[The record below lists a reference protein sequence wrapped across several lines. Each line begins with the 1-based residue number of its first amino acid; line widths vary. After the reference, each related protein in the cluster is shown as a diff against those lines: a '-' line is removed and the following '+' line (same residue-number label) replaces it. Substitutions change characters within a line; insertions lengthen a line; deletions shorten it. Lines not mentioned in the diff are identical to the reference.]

1 MDREDE
7 KDRFDGTG
15 GTASTKSVQEHPAE
29 DRPVREKKECD
40 MSNRPEKYDTMSVDG
55 TPVFHPTDDSKVP
68 GRIIERKSV
77 KMAVAYHSVISTVK
91 LHGMSCW
98 DYLGKFFKKTVQ
110 TSEKKTCFQFFKCS
124 LSYAN
129 IFN

>member
-1 MDREDE
+1 MDCEDE

-15 GTASTKSVQEHPAE
+15 ETASTKSVQEHPAE
-29 DRPVREKKECD
+29 DCPVKEKKECD

-91 LHGMSCW
+91 LRGMLEVPW
-98 DYLGKFFKKTVQ
+98 
-110 TSEKKTCFQFFKCS
+110 
-124 LSYAN
+124 
-129 IFN
+129 